1 MCRSLYYYPLV
12 YDCYNDKQKILFKQ
26 GFQVKDRNSYDMFI
40 ASNME
45 RIEKSIKDRDYAFIK
60 WVNVPCGCCDE
71 CLNDRARQWAYRI
84 LVEAAQYKNNWFIT
98 LTYDDDHLP
107 SNMNLVKT
115 EISDFNKKLKTYMNR
130 KGLNSD
136 FRFYGVGE
144 YGSRTARP
152 HYHEI
157 LFNCEIPDLEFY
169 KRSENG
175 DLYYNSEF
183 LNSVW
188 NKGYVVIARVDIG
201 SACYVARYC
210 DKKKLLTKKE
220 KEDLYS
226 KGIVPEFS
234 VMSRRPG
241 IGAGYYEK
249 IVDNVKAGVY
259 NMAFKDNYFGIPRF
273 YTDKLKK
280 DYDDSFP
287 FMKDYLDIK
296 KMAQVVKISKM
307 LYDSDRVSDIED
319 VLDSEKKSHIKYKK
333 ERDILF

>member
-12 YDCYNDKQKILFKQ
+12 YDCYNDKQKILFKK
-26 GFQVKDRNSYDMFI
+26 GLQVKNRSDYDIFI
-40 ASNME
+40 NKNLQM
-45 RIEKSIKDRDYAFIK
+45 IEDSINNKYYSFIK
-60 WVNVPCGCCDE
+60 WINVPCGCCDE

-84 LVEAAQYKNNWFIT
+84 LVEAAQYKHNYFIT
-98 LTYDDDHLP
+98 LTYNDEHLP
-107 SNMNLVKT
+107 SNKMLVKD
-115 EISDFNKKLKTYMNR
+115 EISRFNKKLKTYLDR
-130 KGLNSD
+130 KGFNSD
-136 FRFYGVGE
+136 FRFYGIGE
-144 YGSRTARP
+144 YGTRSGRA

-169 KRSENG
+169 KKSENG

-188 NKGYVVIARVDIG
+188 AKGYVVVAQVDIG

-226 KGIVPEFS
+226 KGVVPEFS

-249 IVDNVKAGVY
+249 IVENVKAGVY

-273 YTDKLKK
+273 FTDKLKK

-296 KMAQVVKISKM
+296 KLAQSVKISKM
-307 LYDSDRVSDIED
+307 LYDSDRVDDLEE
-319 VLDSEKKSHIKYKK
+319 LYKSENRSSIKYKH
-333 ERDILF
+333 ERDF